1 MPEIDFHALNP
12 WFVVAFVAVGMMI
25 VAGVLLQALAIV
37 RQSKSL
43 FGMLLKFAALGSL
56 IALVV
61 QVRQNAIPYVIVFMV
76 SALISLMAASLARQR
91 LLR

>member
-1 MPEIDFHALNP
+1 MPEIDFGALNP
-12 WFVVAFVAVGMMI
+12 WLVAAFVAVGVMV

-43 FGMLLKFAALGSL
+43 FGMVLKFAALGSL

-61 QVRQNAIPYVIVFMV
+61 QVRQNAIPYVAVFLA